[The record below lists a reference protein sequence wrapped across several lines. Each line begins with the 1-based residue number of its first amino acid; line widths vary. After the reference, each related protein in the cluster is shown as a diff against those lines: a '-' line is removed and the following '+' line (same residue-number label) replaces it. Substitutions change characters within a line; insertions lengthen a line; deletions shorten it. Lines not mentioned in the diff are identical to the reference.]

1 MAKLHFRYGV
11 MGGSKTADALMLAY
25 NFREKGKIPLL
36 AKPMADTRTEKMWS
50 RVGIEA
56 ECVSLESICECPLE
70 ELSGYD
76 CVIIDEVQFA
86 TAKQVDRLVSIADI
100 LNIPVFAYGLRTGY
114 TGHLFEGSKR
124 LFEVADEL
132 EESKTI
138 CWCGASAKMNALLD
152 DDGNVVTDPNLQ
164 TDTALQGHF
173 VSLCRKHFNERRLH

>member
-11 MGGSKTADALMLAY
+11 MGGSKTADALMLSY
-25 NFREKGKIPLL
+25 YFREIGKIPLL
-36 AKPMADTRTEKMWS
+36 AKPMADTSTEKMWS

-76 CVIIDEVQFA
+76 CVIVDEVQFA

-164 TDTALQGHF
+164 PDTALQGHF
-173 VSLCRKHFNERRLH
+173 VSLCRKHFNEKRLH